1 MSQHAKQ
8 LFATTKQQ
16 GGGRRSHRL
25 RVVTH
30 AHYATQHTRFRS
42 RTCSERRTDKCSA
55 LTEHKRDAAAAAHAP
70 YECRAVV
77 VAAAAEGAEDAAAA
91 ATAATAATT
100 AAATARG
107 ATEIEAEIEGRSR
120 RRGPG
125 PRRKQVK
132 DDERKPASQSP
143 SMY

>member
-1 MSQHAKQ
+1 M
-8 LFATTKQQ
+8 
-16 GGGRRSHRL
+16 

-100 AAATARG
+100 AAARG
-107 ATEIEAEIEGRSR
+107 DRIEQEAAAVVA
-120 RRGPG
+120 GPG
-125 PRRKQVK
+125 R
-132 DDERKPASQSP
+132 EEA
-143 SMY
+143 